1 MKKNKLF
8 LLVAFF
14 AAFALLLTACDNNG
28 DTNGSND
35 EVTTGADEAT
45 TGADEGTT
53 AGPDD
58 ETGAAAGNAF
68 DVLQAALDYH
78 GIGIAV
84 QNPNALIEGG
94 VLRFGQGVTNPPT
107 WNHLEPVFSTW
118 VPEGDV
124 RQFTHEPL
132 LFSGQDFLI
141 AQDVNSLA
149 SATFDRDAQTVTIV
163 KEHESTWADGV
174 PLTLADLVYAYY
186 FLSSPYFEVDGNYI
200 DRHFLANTNWQNI
213 VGVCS
218 YIHYSFYHSDTYD
231 IDILRDHVGC
241 GGVGYLPEEMT
252 DTITGLTLSD
262 DEMTL
267 VIEFYE
273 VTPFT
278 FSTADFWNQPMPR
291 HHWEGI
297 PHGERRNHENAREN
311 VLGNG
316 PFVIAGHV
324 IDESWNFERNDHYW
338 RGPAILDGVIWET
351 FPVMTAPDVAR
362 AGMYD
367 IVNFPQSLFTPENR
381 NIDNLSFVSNP
392 FAAGA
397 SNWMVFN
404 MGEWDFEASQVVPW
418 DEPRVSR
425 ELRTALALSID
436 HVTPGIELFNGLSV
450 PGGSVYWAL
459 NRMDLINPEVETFNT
474 FELDRAIAIL
484 EEAGYTFPYEGAE
497 FRTRPDGSELVVI
510 WLETYGSVAANE
522 ASVFQLEGW
531 RYDLGVDVRFYGG
544 DLQPWD
550 VTAEFYNHETSR
562 EVDIFWRGVGF
573 GANPNPS
580 WGFGHDSFFNTGRY
594 TNDEWQYIIGRFDS
608 EETWDPE
615 FLMETINMWEQAF
628 IDARVAFPITT
639 NIGLNAV
646 NNRVA
651 NFSLEPTFGDLDRP
665 GMWNVHLWG
674 LTNETPYEATN

>member
-8 LLVAFF
+8 LLVALF
-14 AAFALLLTACDNNG
+14 AAFALVLAACDNDG
-28 DTNGSND
+28 DNN
-35 EVTTGADEAT
+35 ETTPAET
-45 TGADEGTT
+45 TTEGPT
-53 AGPDD
+53 D
-58 ETGAAAGNAF
+58 ETGGSELTGAF
-68 DVLQAALDYH
+68 AVLQETLDYH
-78 GIGIAV
+78 GLQIAV
-84 QNPNALIEGG
+84 QNDNPLIEGG
-94 VLRFGQGVTNPPT
+94 VLRFGQGVANPPT

-118 VPEGDV
+118 TSEGDV

-132 LFSGQDFLI
+132 LYVGQDFFP

-149 SATFDRDAQTVTIV
+149 SATFDREARTVTITLD
-163 KEHESTWADGV
+163 HESTWADGV

-200 DRHFLANTNWQNI
+200 DRHFLANTNWQNV

-218 YIHYSFYHSDTYD
+218 YIRYSFENSDTYD

-241 GGVGYLPEEMT
+241 GGVGELPEEST

-273 VTPFT
+273 MTPFT
-278 FSTADFWNQPMPR
+278 FAFDFWQHPMPR

-297 PHGERRNHENAREN
+297 PHGERRNHPNAREN

-316 PFVIAGHV
+316 PFTIAGYV
-324 IDESWNFERNDHYW
+324 VDESWNFERNDNFW
-338 RGPAILDGVIWET
+338 RGPALLDGVIWET

-362 AGMYD
+362 EGMYD
-367 IVNFPQSLFTPENR
+367 IVNFPQSLFIPENR
-381 NIDNLSFVSNP
+381 AIDNISFVSNP
-392 FAAGA
+392 FAAG
-397 SNWMVFN
+397 STSWMVFN
-404 MGEWDFEASQVVPW
+404 MGDWDFEAGQVAPW
-418 DEPRVSR
+418 EEPRLSR
-425 ELRTALALSID
+425 ELRTALALSVD
-436 HVTPGIELFNGLSV
+436 RVTPGIELFNGLTV
-450 PGGSVYWAL
+450 PSGSVYWAL

-474 FELDRAIAIL
+474 FELDRAIEIL
-484 EEAGYTFPYEGAE
+484 EEAGYVYPYEGAE
-497 FRTRPDGSELVVI
+497 FRVRPDGSELVVI
-510 WLETYGSVAANE
+510 WLETYGSVASNE

-550 VTAEFYNHETSR
+550 VTAEFYNHESSP

-580 WGFGHDSFFNTGRY
+580 WGFAHDSIHNSLRY
-594 TNDEWQYIIGRFDS
+594 TNDEWKSIIERFDS
-608 EETWDPE
+608 EDMWDPE
-615 FLMETINMWEQAF
+615 FSLETINMWEQAF
-628 IDARVAFPITT
+628 IDARVAFPLETA
-639 NIGLNAV
+639 IGLTAV

-651 NFSLEPTFGDLDRP
+651 NFSLEPTFGDQSRP
-665 GMWNVHLWG
+665 GHWNVHLWA
-674 LTNETPYEATN
+674 LTAEEPYVAGN